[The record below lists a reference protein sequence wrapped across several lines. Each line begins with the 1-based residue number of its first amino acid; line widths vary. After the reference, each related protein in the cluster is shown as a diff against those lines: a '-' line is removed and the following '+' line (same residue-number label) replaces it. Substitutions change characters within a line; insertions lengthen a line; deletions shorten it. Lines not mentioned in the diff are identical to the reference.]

1 MMSGEGS
8 LVRDVMKKNVITIDA
23 SDSIALAAK
32 KMDEANI
39 GSVIITKNNEPVGI
53 ITERDFVRRILA
65 KEKKLDN
72 PVSDV
77 MSSPLISLKSDET
90 VWNAAELMKK
100 KNIHKLVVIEDSKLV
115 GIVTNSDLVELAS
128 VGSDSEMRKICDQ
141 ILLRMQK

>member
-1 MMSGEGS
+1 MSGEGS
-8 LVRDVMKKNVITIDA
+8 LLRDVMKKGVITIDA
-23 SDSIALAAK
+23 SEAISEAAK

-39 GSVIITKNNEPVGI
+39 GSIIITKNNEPVGI

-65 KEKKLDN
+65 KEKNLDH
-72 PVSDV
+72 PIADV

-90 VWNAAELMKK
+90 VWNAAEIMKK
-100 KNIHKLVVIEDSKLV
+100 KNIHKLAVMENSKLV

-128 VGSDSEMRKICDQ
+128 MGSDSEMRKICDQ

>member
-8 LVRDVMKKNVITIDA
+8 LLKDVMKKNVITIDA
-23 SDSIALAAK
+23 SDSISLAAK

-65 KEKKLDN
+65 KEKKLDH

-100 KNIHKLVVIEDSKLV
+100 KNIHKLAVMEDSKLV

>member
-1 MMSGEGS
+1 MSGEGS
-8 LVRDVMKKNVITIDA
+8 LLKDVMKKNVITIDA
-23 SDSIALAAK
+23 SDSISLAAK

-65 KEKKLDN
+65 KEKKLDH

-100 KNIHKLVVIEDSKLV
+100 KNIHKLAVMEDSKLV

>member
-8 LVRDVMKKNVITIDA
+8 LLKDVMKKNVITIDA
-23 SDSIALAAK
+23 SDSISLAAK

-65 KEKKLDN
+65 KEKKLDH

-100 KNIHKLVVIEDSKLV
+100 KNIHKLAVVEDSKLV

>member
-1 MMSGEGS
+1 MSGEGS
-8 LVRDVMKKNVITIDA
+8 LLRDVMKKNVITIDA
-23 SDSIALAAK
+23 SDSISLAAK

-65 KEKKLDN
+65 KEKKLDH

-100 KNIHKLVVIEDSKLV
+100 KNIHKLAVMEDSKLV

>member
-8 LVRDVMKKNVITIDA
+8 LLRDVMKKNVITIDA
-23 SDSIALAAK
+23 SDSISLAAK

-65 KEKKLDN
+65 KEKKLDH

-100 KNIHKLVVIEDSKLV
+100 KNIHKLAVMEDSKLV